1 MQALQWALDAP
12 DELGAALVICASSRL
27 SAQNIAFSAVAR
39 TAIMSDPDFRGGD
52 YYEAGVRPDRGLAVA
67 RQMAHIT
74 YLSAESMRRKFG
86 RRLQNGD
93 VPRLGFDIDF
103 QVESYLQHQGESFLR
118 RFDANSYLYLSRVMD
133 YFEPFADPVR
143 TAAEVGA
150 MTSDVLVVSFDT
162 DWRFDAAHS
171 REIVRVL
178 SGVRRAGHLP
188 RGGVAARARLVPAG
202 GAGVPPDGRRLPRP
216 GGAGADAGPRR
227 GVRADLDL
235 VAQMIAPGS
244 RVLDLGCGD
253 GDLLAELI
261 ASRGCRGQGVE
272 VSREALHACVERG
285 VPVVE
290 ADIDRGLPEFE
301 DGAFDVVVLS
311 QTLQAVRRPALALRE
326 VTRVGRLGIVS
337 FPNFG
342 HWRLRAQLLLRGR
355 MPVTR
360 TLPYRWH
367 ETPNVHLCT
376 IRDFESLAGAEGL
389 TLLDRRLLDAGG
401 GPAPARAARRPNLLA
416 AGAAYLLRR

>member
-1 MQALQWALDAP
+1 
-12 DELGAALVICASSRL
+12 
-27 SAQNIAFSAVAR
+27 
-39 TAIMSDPDFRGGD
+39 
-52 YYEAGVRPDRGLAVA
+52 
-67 RQMAHIT
+67 
-74 YLSAESMRRKFG
+74 
-86 RRLQNGD
+86 
-93 VPRLGFDIDF
+93 
-103 QVESYLQHQGESFLR
+103 
-118 RFDANSYLYLSRVMD
+118 
-133 YFEPFADPVR
+133 
-143 TAAEVGA
+143 
-150 MTSDVLVVSFDT
+150 
-162 DWRFDAAHS
+162 
-171 REIVRVL
+171 
-178 SGVRRAGHLP
+178 
-188 RGGVAARARLVPAG
+188 
-202 GAGVPPDGRRLPRP
+202 
-216 GGAGADAGPRR
+216 
-227 GVRADLDL
+227 VRADLDL

-342 HWRLRAQLLLRGR
+342 HWRLRAQLLVRGR

-376 IRDFESLAGAEGL
+376 IRDFESLARAEGL
-389 TLLDRRLLDAGG
+389 NLLDRRLLDAGG

>member
-1 MQALQWALDAP
+1 M
-12 DELGAALVICASSRL
+12 
-27 SAQNIAFSAVAR
+27 
-39 TAIMSDPDFRGGD
+39 
-52 YYEAGVRPDRGLAVA
+52 
-67 RQMAHIT
+67 
-74 YLSAESMRRKFG
+74 
-86 RRLQNGD
+86 
-93 VPRLGFDIDF
+93 
-103 QVESYLQHQGESFLR
+103 
-118 RFDANSYLYLSRVMD
+118 
-133 YFEPFADPVR
+133 
-143 TAAEVGA
+143 
-150 MTSDVLVVSFDT
+150 
-162 DWRFDAAHS
+162 
-171 REIVRVL
+171 
-178 SGVRRAGHLP
+178 
-188 RGGVAARARLVPAG
+188 
-202 GAGVPPDGRRLPRP
+202 
-216 GGAGADAGPRR
+216 
-227 GVRADLDL
+227 RADLDL

-253 GDLLAELI
+253 DDLLAELI
-261 ASRGCRGQGVE
+261 AGRGGRGQGVE

-342 HWRLRAQLLLRGR
+342 HWRLRAQLLVRGR

-376 IRDFESLAGAEGL
+376 IRDFESLARAEGL

>member
-1 MQALQWALDAP
+1 M
-12 DELGAALVICASSRL
+12 
-27 SAQNIAFSAVAR
+27 
-39 TAIMSDPDFRGGD
+39 
-52 YYEAGVRPDRGLAVA
+52 
-67 RQMAHIT
+67 
-74 YLSAESMRRKFG
+74 
-86 RRLQNGD
+86 
-93 VPRLGFDIDF
+93 
-103 QVESYLQHQGESFLR
+103 
-118 RFDANSYLYLSRVMD
+118 
-133 YFEPFADPVR
+133 
-143 TAAEVGA
+143 
-150 MTSDVLVVSFDT
+150 
-162 DWRFDAAHS
+162 
-171 REIVRVL
+171 
-178 SGVRRAGHLP
+178 
-188 RGGVAARARLVPAG
+188 
-202 GAGVPPDGRRLPRP
+202 
-216 GGAGADAGPRR
+216 
-227 GVRADLDL
+227 RADLDL

-253 GDLLAELI
+253 GDLLAGLI
-261 ASRGCRGQGVE
+261 AFRGCRGQGVE

-301 DGAFDVVVLS
+301 DGSFDVVVLS

-376 IRDFESLAGAEGL
+376 IRDFEALASAEGL

-401 GPAPARAARRPNLLA
+401 GPARPGAARRPNLLA

>member
-1 MQALQWALDAP
+1 M
-12 DELGAALVICASSRL
+12 
-27 SAQNIAFSAVAR
+27 
-39 TAIMSDPDFRGGD
+39 
-52 YYEAGVRPDRGLAVA
+52 
-67 RQMAHIT
+67 
-74 YLSAESMRRKFG
+74 
-86 RRLQNGD
+86 
-93 VPRLGFDIDF
+93 
-103 QVESYLQHQGESFLR
+103 
-118 RFDANSYLYLSRVMD
+118 
-133 YFEPFADPVR
+133 
-143 TAAEVGA
+143 
-150 MTSDVLVVSFDT
+150 
-162 DWRFDAAHS
+162 
-171 REIVRVL
+171 
-178 SGVRRAGHLP
+178 
-188 RGGVAARARLVPAG
+188 
-202 GAGVPPDGRRLPRP
+202 
-216 GGAGADAGPRR
+216 
-227 GVRADLDL
+227 RADLDL

-342 HWRLRAQLLLRGR
+342 HWRLRAQLLVRGR

-367 ETPNVHLCT
+367 ETPNVRLCT
-376 IRDFESLAGAEGL
+376 IRDFESLARAEGL